1 MFNPKT
7 PLEVT
12 LHLLPHLRP
21 LDVKFLSGNKNVP
34 ETLRTTATRLFRK
47 RSLERGS

>member
-12 LHLLPHLRP
+12 LHLLPHIKP
-21 LDVKFLSGNKNVP
+21 LDLKFLTTNKNVSD
-34 ETLRTTATRLFRK
+34 TLRTAATRLFRK
-47 RSLERGS
+47 RNTERE